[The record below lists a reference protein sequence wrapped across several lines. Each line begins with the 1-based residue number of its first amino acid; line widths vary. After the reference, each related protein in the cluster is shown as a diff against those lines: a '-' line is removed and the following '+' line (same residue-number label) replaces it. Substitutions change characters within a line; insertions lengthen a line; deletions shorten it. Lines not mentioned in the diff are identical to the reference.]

1 MLRNK
6 ILEGLKP
13 CTIYCFLNFGN
24 TILKK
29 YKKMAVKMKQKEIA
43 LIIGMK
49 KAIYFLSAKTI
60 QFSYRRFLRYL
71 DVYKPTSSPG

>member
-29 YKKMAVKMKQKEIA
+29 YKKNGSEMKQKE
-43 LIIGMK
+43 
-49 KAIYFLSAKTI
+49 
-60 QFSYRRFLRYL
+60 
-71 DVYKPTSSPG
+71 

>member
-29 YKKMAVKMKQKEIA
+29 YKKNGSENETERNSFNNWNEESYLFSICKNNPV
-43 LIIGMK
+43 
-49 KAIYFLSAKTI
+49 FLS
-60 QFSYRRFLRYL
+60 
-71 DVYKPTSSPG
+71 